1 MALMSCV
8 LLCLLLMM
16 LRKNEKQELATSG
29 ERKTSVV
36 SLVLG
41 VESAR
46 MCATTVCLRLVCER
60 EDGFLSLFF
69 IRLSSV
75 LVHIVAHRWLRLAGI
90 SSASSPACSLA
101 CIGGG
106 GDNERC
112 LPLVFEFYRAPSL
125 LAAAMPSRTG
135 RAAAR
140 FFKRPSKWN
149 LAIGCPFD

>member
-1 MALMSCV
+1 MVIFCRSSWLAMLLTRCGYFFVGQWHGSSGSGYCSTGQEGANGYMVLMSCA

-90 SSASSPACSLA
+90 SSASSPACLLA
-101 CIGGG
+101 CMHW
-106 GDNERC
+106 R
-112 LPLVFEFYRAPSL
+112 R
-125 LAAAMPSRTG
+125 R
-135 RAAAR
+135 
-140 FFKRPSKWN
+140 
-149 LAIGCPFD
+149 